1 MGKKNKKVE
10 IILNNEEL
18 IPTTIGYLEEE
29 KKSSLVLVILFVIF
43 IAFALFLPDITS
55 KINKLLGN
63 DEDIII
69 TPTKEE
75 EKEENSEEN
84 NVTMYD
90 FSESL
95 TFTYKDLTF
104 SNFKKYQLE
113 ELYYISITLKNNSK
127 KTINFTNDKYYLEVY
142 SYDKTLLGRRVFNN
156 DQVNADSTNIQL
168 IELSENEYNNFSKLV
183 ISLKTEKDYPEV
195 VLTENVNKEYSLNC
209 SKTGNSIN
217 YVFDKNNKLTRI
229 KDTVNTNNDF
239 STRYSQ
245 TLSFYQSQ
253 VANYN
258 NKTGV
263 SSSLVEISTG
273 FTVTTDI
280 NVKTAKINELSTD
293 NYYSTDTSPKV
304 VKFEMEARGYS
315 CQ

>member
-1 MGKKNKKVE
+1 MGKKNKKIE
-10 IILNNEEL
+10 IRLSDEEL
-18 IPTTIGYLEEE
+18 IPSTIGFLEET
-29 KKSSLVLVILFVIF
+29 KKGFAGLIVLFVIF
-43 IAFALFLPDITS
+43 IGFALFLPNITNYV
-55 KINKLLGN
+55 NKLLGK
-63 DEDIII
+63 DQSVIV
-69 TPTKEE
+69 TPPKEE
-75 EKEENSEEN
+75 EKEKNPEEN
-84 NVTMYD
+84 NVTMYV
-90 FSESL
+90 FSENL

-127 KTINFTNDKYYLEVY
+127 KTIDFTNDKYYLEIY
-142 SYDKTLLGRRVFNN
+142 SEDKTLLGRRVFNN
-156 DQVNADSTNIQL
+156 DQVNTDSTNIQL
-168 IELSENEYNNFSKLV
+168 IELSENEYNNLDKLV

-195 VLTENVNKEYSLNC
+195 ELTEDANKEYNLNC
-209 SKTGNSIN
+209 SKTGNNIN
-217 YVFDKNNKLTRI
+217 YVFEKNNKLIRI
-229 KDTVNTNNDF
+229 KDTLNTNNDF

-280 NVKTAKINELSTD
+280 IVKNANISELSND
-293 NYYSTDTSPKV
+293 NYYSNNASPKV
-304 VKFEMEARGYS
+304 VKFEMEARGYN